1 VGRKTTMEKQ
11 NWEFNR
17 NVLFNVFV
25 CIAILSRFFSHESI
39 DASPYNKAY
48 LDPGTGSM
56 IISAIIGVFATIVLG
71 FKTIGYKIKNLFQSK
86 PKQTDEIIDSGR
98 REKS

>member
-1 VGRKTTMEKQ
+1 MKKQ
-11 NWEFNR
+11 NREFNR

-25 CIAILSRFFSHESI
+25 CLAVLSRFFSHDTLE
-39 DASPYNKAY
+39 ASPYNKAY

-71 FKTIGYKIKNLFQSK
+71 FKTIGYKIKNLFRSK
-86 PKQTDEIIDSGR
+86 PKQAGEKIDNSRG
-98 REKS
+98 EKS